1 MPARTLEQ
9 AQKRETQVKEAIAAI
24 GEAPDVAKTRELGK
38 QLRRAQRLR
47 RRLAVQAGRIAKA
60 EEKAAAAKAAPAP
73 TPAPVAEPAAAKAP
87 AGETPAEEAPAEE
100 TSE

>member
-9 AQKRETQVKEAIAAI
+9 AQKREAQVKEAIAGI

-47 RRLAVQAGRIAKA
+47 RRLAVQAGRVAKA
-60 EEKAAAAKAAPAP
+60 EEKAAAAKAAP
-73 TPAPVAEPAAAKAP
+73 TPAAVAEPAAAEAP
-87 AGETPAEEAPAEE
+87 AGETPAKEAPAEE